1 MAVAA
6 LPLETSVLA
15 LTGEPDDWRPLL
27 DDELARLS
35 GRPVRLVLDLSAA
48 QPVDATALGWL
59 VLAQK
64 RLRRAG
70 GELALVADRAEPLEL
85 LRRTGIDRVLDVTVR

>member
-6 LPLETSVLA
+6 PPLETIVLA
-15 LTGEPDDWRPLL
+15 LTGECEDWRPLL
-27 DDELARLS
+27 DEELASLS

-48 QPVDATALGWL
+48 QPVDATALGGL

-70 GELALVADRAEPLEL
+70 GELALVSDHAEPLEL
-85 LRRTGIDRVLDVTVR
+85 LHRTGLDRVLDVTVR